1 MHFIT
6 LEHFLIHYTAMQQ
19 TKGTASYMV
28 NRVLNKQLEEKIS
41 LYGSSALVAQT
52 RGADGCVQEENI

>member
-1 MHFIT
+1 
-6 LEHFLIHYTAMQQ
+6 MQQ

-41 LYGSSALVAQT
+41 LYGSSALIAQT